1 MFSFLA
7 SSLQILS
14 GCSDCDRKVCLVR
27 YINSGYTV
35 RDSALGVV
43 RGPLGN
49 VELLTLTLS
58 LPCNWKRY

>member
-1 MFSFLA
+1 MFSLSG
-7 SSLQILS
+7 SSLQLL
-14 GCSDCDRKVCLVR
+14 SDCPDFDRKVCMVR

-35 RDSALGVV
+35 RDSPLGIV

-58 LPCNWKRY
+58 FLCNWKRY